1 MLKGVSSGENKVSH
15 RCEGGEQRN
24 LTTGQPNT
32 SLVGCTIFVQSPFSD
47 LPQSFQFV
55 ETDCRAGKKTLVLVT
70 HIVRISGVKEKCRV
84 RNGDDLRG
92 YQCSGVE
99 NVY

>member
-15 RCEGGEQRN
+15 RCDGGEQRN
-24 LTTGQPNT
+24 PTTGQPNT

-55 ETDCRAGKKTLVLVT
+55 ETDCRAGKNTGTCDTYCADKWCK
-70 HIVRISGVKEKCRV
+70 RKMQGEE
-84 RNGDDLRG
+84 RG
-92 YQCSGVE
+92 
-99 NVY
+99 